1 MPSGSQQKSA
11 AVAEG
16 VLGWLAFLRAF
27 WSFAGRWWK
36 SRERWTAITL
46 TTALVLLTGMQVGVA
61 LAINI
66 WNLRFFDAVER
77 KALDSFFT
85 LIGVF
90 ALIILANVVITIAH
104 LQVKRRL
111 QANWRRWLTRRTM
124 QDWMT
129 AGRHHTLSLSPGRH
143 DNPDGRIAED
153 IRIAT
158 EYAVDIGHSGLYAT
172 MLVVTFFNILWSVSG
187 TIRLA
192 FQDLIIDVPGH
203 LVWIAV
209 VYTVASAWI
218 ALRLGRPMTHA
229 ANRRQ
234 ASEADFR
241 FGLARAR
248 THGLGIALMRGEAG
262 ERLRFLRLFH
272 RAYRAWDQQTSAL
285 RRFFYYMSSW
295 PLLNQIFPILVAAP
309 RYILGNITL
318 GVLMQT
324 AQAFGQ
330 VVSALSWPI
339 DNLAK
344 ASEWRAS
351 AERVRQLHSA
361 LEELGRNGGAAG
373 HVTLGVGTS
382 EELAFHGLVITDASA
397 KALSAPIDL
406 TVLAGERVMIDGDT
420 VLCGQLFHAVAGL
433 WPWGQGRIVLPLH
446 NSVHFMPERPYIPP
460 GPLHDALCYPDA
472 RQTFG
477 VVSIINA
484 MTRAGLAPWADHL
497 EESGIWDQTMSLADQ
512 QRLGFVRVLLHLPGW
527 IVLHDATTAL
537 DTAAEQEMLLRIREA
552 SPGASILIIGGRPGL
567 AVGCDRVV
575 TLARA

>member
-1 MPSGSQQKSA
+1 MPSGPTPKSA

-27 WSFAGRWWK
+27 WTYAGRWWT
-36 SRERWTAITL
+36 SRERWTAMML
-46 TTALVLLTGMQVGVA
+46 STALVLLTAMQVGVA
-61 LAINI
+61 VALNM

-90 ALIILANVVITIAH
+90 ALIILANVVIAIGH

-111 QANWRRWLTRRTM
+111 QANWRRWLTRHTM
-124 QDWMT
+124 QDWMS
-129 AGRHHTLSLSPGRH
+129 AGRHHTLSLTPGRH

-158 EYAVDIGHSGLYAT
+158 EYAVDIGHSGLYST
-172 MLVVTFFNILWSVSG
+172 MLLLTFLDILWGISG
-187 TIRLA
+187 TIHLA
-192 FQDLIIDVPGH
+192 ILDVNLSIPGH
-203 LVWIAV
+203 LVWIALA
-209 VYTVASAWI
+209 YTLASAWV
-218 ALRLGRPMTHA
+218 ALRLGRPMTRA

-248 THGLGIALMRGEAG
+248 THSLGIALMRGEPD
-262 ERLRFLRLFH
+262 ERRRFLRLFH

-285 RRFFYYMSSW
+285 RQFFYYMSSW
-295 PLLNQIFPILVAAP
+295 PLLNQVFPILVAAP

-318 GVLMQT
+318 GILMQT

-330 VVSALSWPI
+330 VVAALSWPI

-351 AERVRQLHSA
+351 AERVQQLRSA
-361 LEELGRNGGAAG
+361 LTALARNHGGTDHIA
-373 HVTLGVGTS
+373 LGVG
-382 EELAFHGLVITDASA
+382 EAGEMAFHDLVLTDSA
-397 KALSAPIDL
+397 GKPLTAPMDL
-406 TVLAGERVMIDGDT
+406 TIRPGERVMIDGDPT
-420 VLCGQLFHAVAGL
+420 LCGQLFHAAAGL
-433 WPWGQGRIVLPLH
+433 WPWGQGQISLPAH
-446 NSVHFMPERPYIPP
+446 NNVHFMPERPYIPH

-472 RQTFG
+472 RQTCG
-477 VVSIINA
+477 IVSIINA
-484 MTRAGLAPWADHL
+484 LTRAGLASWADHL
-497 EESGIWDQTMSLADQ
+497 EESATWDQTMSLSEQ
-512 QRLGFVRVLLHLPGW
+512 QRLGFVRLLLHQPRW
-527 IVLHDATTAL
+527 VVLHDATTAL
-537 DTAAEQEMLLRIREA
+537 HADAEQDMLLLIREA
-552 SPGASILIIGGRPGL
+552 RPDAGILIIGGRPAL
-567 AVGCDRVV
+567 AIGCDRIV